1 MPDPTAKYPG
11 VSATMDAALS
21 EYLLWE
27 LSPLYCR
34 QELTASAAVKPGDI
48 VASGG
53 VYGMAIAPAANG
65 ESVVCVVRCA
75 VFDGSHGTITSAAKA
90 ALEAQGIVVKDFAA
104 PTSDTAATVSASLGA
119 LDTRVAAVEAAI
131 GSWTAATPARTT
143 TVKAAI
149 EACETAI
156 AQA

>member
-1 MPDPTAKYPG
+1 MSGEARYAAT
-11 VSATMDAALS
+11 SATMDAPLS
-21 EYLLWE
+21 DFLLWE
-27 LSPLYCR
+27 LNPFYCR
-34 QELTASAAVKPGDI
+34 QALTAPEGGCKAGDVI
-48 VASGG
+48 SYGG
-53 VYGMAIAPAANG
+53 VYGMAIDAAAAG
-65 ESVVCVVRCA
+65 ASVVCVVRCA
-75 VFDGSHGTITSAAKA
+75 VFDGSHKAITSAAKA
-90 ALEAQGIVVKDFAA
+90 ALEAQGIVVKDFVA

-131 GSWTAATPARTT
+131 GSWTEATPARTT